1 MKGKRKEKGNNS
13 EENYTT
19 WSKSKVLKCNYH
31 MFYFT
36 CGTWTIKLIKD
47 EYNRLEGK
55 GHEMILDTVLSFITN
70 KYYGFIMLCDFC

>member
-1 MKGKRKEKGNNS
+1 
-13 EENYTT
+13 
-19 WSKSKVLKCNYH
+19 

-55 GHEMILDTVLSFITN
+55 GHEMILDTVLSFVTN